1 MKNKIYLY
9 ELIFMFLLAGLIYSL
24 LEICFRGFTH
34 WTMTILGGISGCGL
48 YVISAMNT
56 PVWVKALYGAAM
68 ITLFEMVT
76 GYVVNI
82 VLSMGVWDYSA
93 VPLNFMGQICLP
105 FSALWYVLSLWA
117 MGICKKV
124 RESFT
129 PASIIPHQG

>member
-1 MKNKIYLY
+1 MKNRIYLY

-48 YVISAMNT
+48 YVISALNT
-56 PVWVKALYGAAM
+56 TVWIKALYGALM
-68 ITLFEMVT
+68 ITVFEMIT

-105 FSALWYVLSLWA
+105 FSVLWYVLSLWA

-129 PASIIPHQG
+129 PSYIIPHKG